1 MVSTKSAEKIFSA
14 ALSSFSGEKGK
25 SFVSSRMSFGVCRH
39 WQNKTQSPPNEWGV
53 GASQAWK
60 HHNVF
65 HSFIS
70 APTPF
75 ASYHYTHKYIHH
87 GKNLYCQ
94 LGNWCI
100 TLSTRYRSAST
111 SLTRNFILSKKA
123 MNAVWTLTLWSWA
136 RLLLKLSRTR
146 ELLFKSNPKL
156 NFRSWAKY
164 LWHHPAS
171 LI

>member
-1 MVSTKSAEKIFSA
+1 MVWTKSAEKIFSA

-75 ASYHYTHKYIHH
+75 AYSRYTHSISMGKTYI
-87 GKNLYCQ
+87 
-94 LGNWCI
+94 
-100 TLSTRYRSAST
+100 
-111 SLTRNFILSKKA
+111 
-123 MNAVWTLTLWSWA
+123 
-136 RLLLKLSRTR
+136 
-146 ELLFKSNPKL
+146 
-156 NFRSWAKY
+156 
-164 LWHHPAS
+164 AS
-171 LI
+171 LETDTLLCPPDIAARQHH

>member
-1 MVSTKSAEKIFSA
+1 MVWTKSAEKIFSA

-25 SFVSSRMSFGVCRH
+25 FFVSSRMPFGVCRH

-111 SLTRNFILSKKA
+111 SLTQNWDKFYS
-123 MNAVWTLTLWSWA
+123 
-136 RLLLKLSRTR
+136 
-146 ELLFKSNPKL
+146 EQKSYECGLNL
-156 NFRSWAKY
+156 NFVIVGEVTSQIIPHRRTFV
-164 LWHHPAS
+164 
-171 LI
+171 